1 MSYLFQR
8 TNRFLFLGLIAIL
21 IVGLA
26 LVLVFIHLAGG
37 DEVTVCAAGCDFI
50 TVQDAMDDSSVT
62 AGAVINITDAVH
74 TESGIVVGKDVTI
87 QGQGADSTIVQAHAD
102 LDEATERVFYI
113 ADGAVVT
120 IKGMTIRHGNPSSE
134 PQSGG
139 GIRNEGELL
148 IEESIIRDNRGS
160 AGGGIFNDGK
170 LTLINCTVSNNTATG
185 GDTYLECNTGGGIKN
200 MAGVTELIN
209 STVSGNTAL
218 GKGGGLHIACLG
230 TLVLVN
236 STISGNNTNNNGGGV
251 YINGVGE
258 FTNSTI
264 VNNSARN
271 GGGVYVH
278 GTGEEGVVRGLL
290 NYTNTIIA
298 DNAISLDKYGLVD
311 CFLGEDASIGTNIN
325 NLVED
330 GSCDS
335 AHSGDPGLAPLDDNG
350 GNTQTHALS
359 PGSPAID
366 AILPDQCVVDTD
378 QRGISRPYGQGC
390 DIGAF
395 ELQVNGSGFSKSWV
409 YVGPR

>member
-1 MSYLFQR
+1 MSFLFRR
-8 TNRFLFLGLIAIL
+8 TNRFLFLGLIAVL
-21 IVGLA
+21 IAGLA
-26 LVLVFIHLAGG
+26 VVLVSIRLADGN
-37 DEVTVCAAGCDFI
+37 EVTVCAAGCDFMMI
-50 TVQDAMDDSSVT
+50 QDALDDPGVT
-62 AGAVINITDAVH
+62 AGAIINITDAVH
-74 TESGIVVGKDVTI
+74 TESGVVVNKDVTI
-87 QGQGADSTIVQAHAD
+87 QGQGADSTIVQAHPD
-102 LDEATERVFYI
+102 IDQATERVFFI
-113 ADGAVVT
+113 APGTVVA
-120 IKGMTIRHGNPSSE
+120 IKAMTIRHGNPSSE

-148 IEESIIRDNRGS
+148 IEECIILHNRGS

-170 LTLINCTVSNNTATG
+170 LTLVNCTVSNNTATG

-200 MAGVTELIN
+200 MAGVAELIH

-218 GKGGGLHIACLG
+218 GKGGGLHIACQG
-230 TLVLVN
+230 KLVLVN
-236 STISGNNTNNNGGGV
+236 STISSNHTNQNGGGV
-251 YINGVGE
+251 YINGIGE

-271 GGGVYVH
+271 GGGVCVH

-298 DNAISLDKYGLVD
+298 DNTITLEKYGLAD

-335 AHSGDPGLAPLDDNG
+335 AYSGDPHLAPLDDNG
-350 GNTQTHALS
+350 GRTQTHALS
-359 PGSPAID
+359 PDSPAID
-366 AILPDQCVVDTD
+366 AILSDECVVDTD
-378 QRGISRPYGQGC
+378 QRGISRPYGEGC

-395 ELQVNGSGFSKSWV
+395 ELQVEGSGLSK
-409 YVGPR
+409 